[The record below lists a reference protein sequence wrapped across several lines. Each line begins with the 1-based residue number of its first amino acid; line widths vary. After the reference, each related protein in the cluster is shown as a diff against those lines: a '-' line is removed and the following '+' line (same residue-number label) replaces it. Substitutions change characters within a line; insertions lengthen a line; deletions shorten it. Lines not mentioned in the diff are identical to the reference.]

1 MIAIYILQI
10 ENLGLTLLYVVLLF
24 RCNLCTNTYVLTC
37 NHCVLCIFLKI
48 TLAFLI
54 YYTVCSR
61 SNTLDRRFAL
71 EKNIRKKRGKKF
83 KAL

>member
-24 RCNLCTNTYVLTC
+24 RCNLCTTYVLTC